1 MATTSNHIQWPTHKR
16 KAAERQ
22 RNRKAITKG
31 VINGKAPRKETKNTD
46 RLETATDQKPLVVL
60 HQADAQETD

>member
-1 MATTSNHIQWPTHKR
+1 MATTSNYIQWPTHRR

-31 VINGKAPRKETKNTD
+31 VISGKASRKETTNTA
-46 RLETATDQKPLVVL
+46 RMETATNQESLVVV
-60 HQADAQETD
+60 HQTGNQETD

>member
-1 MATTSNHIQWPTHKR
+1 MATTSNYIQWPTHRR

-31 VINGKAPRKETKNTD
+31 VINGKASRKETKNTA
-46 RLETATDQKPLVVL
+46 RLESATDQEPLVVL
-60 HQADAQETD
+60 YQANNQETD

>member
-31 VINGKAPRKETKNTD
+31 VINGKASRKETKNTD
-46 RLETATDQKPLVVL
+46 RVETATDQKPLVVL
-60 HQADAQETD
+60 YQADDQETD

>member
-31 VINGKAPRKETKNTD
+31 VIHGKAPRKETTNTA
-46 RLETATDQKPLVVL
+46 RLEVATHQEPMVVV
-60 HQADAQETD
+60 HQTDDQETD